1 MGDLISIVMAALA
14 MAGLS
19 MPATVTEVA
28 VRGEQVQISAPPAP
42 APAPFDPA
50 TLDDCGE
57 ARWYAD
63 EHGLPALFDR
73 IIWRESNCRQEIGVR
88 TSCCVGWL
96 QLNADLHVRDHRLRE
111 PYKACGVFGNSDIDG
126 PEPIEK
132 RQHMCAATALWR
144 LLGTQPWT
152 ATR

>member
-1 MGDLISIVMAALA
+1 MGDLISIVVAALA
-14 MAGLS
+14 MAGVS

-28 VRGEQVQISAPPAP
+28 VRGEQVQIIAPPP
-42 APAPFDPA
+42 PPAPFDPA
-50 TLDDCGE
+50 TLDDCDE

-111 PYKACGVFGNSDIDG
+111 PYKACGVFGNSDVDG
-126 PEPIEK
+126 PEPVEK

>member
-1 MGDLISIVMAALA
+1 MGDLISIVAAALA

-42 APAPFDPA
+42 APFDPA

-57 ARWYAD
+57 TRWYAD
-63 EHGLPALFDR
+63 EHGLPASFDR
-73 IIWRESNCRQEIGVR
+73 IMWRESNCRQEIGVR

-132 RQHMCAATALWR
+132 RQHMCAASALWR